1 MTRTIETNVAGVAA
15 TLRLGRAIGRLAR
28 AGDVIALYGELGAG
42 KTVLTKG
49 IAAGAGFR
57 QSRNVTSPSFVLI
70 NEYPGRLTIYHV
82 DAYRLKG
89 LCSAASPDPACDL
102 GWDELFYGDGICIV
116 EWADRVA
123 DILPAERLDI
133 VMEHEAS
140 AKKGTINFSKR
151 RKSRMSP
158 FSMRRIRLAPRG
170 ARYEALVEALRKKG
184 YFSETD
190 Q

>member
-1 MTRTIETNVAGVAA
+1 MKLTRIVQTGVAGVAA

-42 KTVLTKG
+42 KTQLTKG

-89 LCSAASPDPACDL
+89 LCGAASPDPVPQLRDDL

-133 VMEHEAS
+133 VMEHEAPE
-140 AKKGTINFSKR
+140 K
-151 RKSRMSP
+151 
-158 FSMRRIRLAPRG
+158 RRIRLAPRG
-170 ARYEALVEALRKKG
+170 ARYEALVEALVKKG